1 MEPFPQVSR
10 GDVVRRWELCTGELT
25 MQVIWPPLAIH
36 LMEKN
41 DDQAIVSTIRNRA
54 LPDIIFA

>member
-1 MEPFPQVSR
+1 
-10 GDVVRRWELCTGELT
+10 VRRWELCTGELT
-25 MQVIWPPLAIH
+25 VQVIWPPLAIH